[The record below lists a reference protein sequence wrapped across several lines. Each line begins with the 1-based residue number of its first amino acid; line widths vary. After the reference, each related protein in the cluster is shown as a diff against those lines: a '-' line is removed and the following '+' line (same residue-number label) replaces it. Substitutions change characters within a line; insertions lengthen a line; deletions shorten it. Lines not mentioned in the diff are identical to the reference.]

1 MYGMYV
7 SRTYGNRS
15 LDVDNTP
22 MPSILSFL
30 FLGSAIL
37 SLPEMDP

>member
-7 SRTYGNRS
+7 SRTYGNKS
-15 LDVDNTP
+15 LDVDNPP

-30 FLGSAIL
+30 FWGV
-37 SLPEMDP
+37 